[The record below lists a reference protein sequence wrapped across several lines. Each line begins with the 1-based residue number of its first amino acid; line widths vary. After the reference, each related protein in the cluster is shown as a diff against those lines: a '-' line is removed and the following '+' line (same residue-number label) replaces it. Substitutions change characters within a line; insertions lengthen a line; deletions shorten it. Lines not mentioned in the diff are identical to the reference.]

1 MTKLIQFIKSLF
13 SSSTE
18 REQTPS
24 EIEKEY
30 INAKARYVEARK
42 KMKNV
47 KRMN

>member
-24 EIEKEY
+24 EIENEY

-42 KMKNV
+42 KMKSLP
-47 KRMN
+47 K